1 MVQMLAGMERALL
14 TTALD
19 TCTGVAREPVRR
31 LEVLSGM
38 AGRRR
43 SWSLEQKLA
52 IVAEAEH
59 CDNMTALARRHD
71 IRTSLLY
78 TWRRELRYAAEAARQ
93 PPAPEA
99 PMFVPAL
106 IAEPTPPP
114 KAVAS
119 SRRRRRRA
127 AAAVEL
133 EIDGVA
139 VRIGHGTD
147 RETIAAVIAALKL
160 QG

>member
-1 MVQMLAGMERALL
+1 MQMLAGMERALL

-19 TCTGVAREPVRR
+19 TCTGVDREPVRR

-59 CDNMTALARRHD
+59 CDNIAALARRHD

-78 TWRRELRYAAEAARQ
+78 TWRRELRYAAEAARP

-106 IAEPTPPP
+106 IAAPPPP
-114 KAVAS
+114 KAAAS
-119 SRRRRRRA
+119 SRRRRRRTS
-127 AAAVEL
+127 AAVEL